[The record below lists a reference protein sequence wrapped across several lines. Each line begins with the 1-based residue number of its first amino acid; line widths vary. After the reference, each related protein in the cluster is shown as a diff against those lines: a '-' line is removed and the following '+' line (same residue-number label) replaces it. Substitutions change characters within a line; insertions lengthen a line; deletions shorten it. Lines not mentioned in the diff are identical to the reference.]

1 MTEIHRPN
9 AALAVKQGDRFFGPI
24 LGAAALILAGAV
36 IAALAWPS
44 TGVHF
49 AEASGSK
56 PLAVLGLVAAG
67 VGQMLFLV
75 YGIGL
80 AVFKGV
86 SAANDREAGR
96 S

>member
-9 AALAVKQGDRFFGPI
+9 PALAVKQGDRFFGPI
-24 LGAAALILAGAV
+24 VGAVALILVGAL

-49 AEASGSK
+49 AEDSGSK
-56 PLAVLGLVAAG
+56 PLAVLGLIAAG
-67 VGQMLFLV
+67 LGLMLFVV
-75 YGIGL
+75 YGVGL

>member
-1 MTEIHRPN
+1 MTEIHRSNP
-9 AALAVKQGDRFFGPI
+9 ALAVKQGDRFFGPI
-24 LGAAALILAGAV
+24 LGAVALLLAGAV
-36 IAALAWPS
+36 LAALAWPS

-49 AEASGSK
+49 AEHSGSK
-56 PLAVLGLVAAG
+56 PLTVLGLVVAG
-67 VGQMLFLV
+67 LGQVLLLI
-75 YGIGL
+75 YGGGL